1 MIRGAVY
8 PWTNWLTWVLALP
21 CAAALACVALW
32 AFTGIGDLAY
42 DGLTFWWVLAGVPLV
57 GLVALWDVSRRRRA
71 VSRFADALAPAL
83 ATQVQPGRQVARAT
97 LATFAVLCL
106 ALAIIGPRWGTYFEK
121 LEAFGVDIVVAL
133 DVSRSMLA
141 EDVRPNRLTRAKQ
154 EITRLTF
161 TPSNRLGLLAFA
173 GAASVKT
180 PLTLD
185 HAFFTNAL
193 DRIDVDS
200 APRGGTAI
208 AEAIYTAEEFFAAS
222 PPNATRIILVLT
234 DGEDHEGDPV
244 LAAKDV
250 WENSRAHVFVVGVGD
265 PTLPAGATVPSRP
278 GGPPMTYEG
287 QIVYSKLDVEGMTQ
301 IAEVGK
307 GMYVPVEAFR
317 AVVDRIAQMDKEK
330 LTGEERKRQR
340 PRYQVF
346 LAMALAA
353 LTLESL
359 IAERRRKL
367 VDVPVRLWSEAA

>member
-1 MIRGAVY
+1 MIRRVVY
-8 PWTNWLTWVLALP
+8 PWSSWLTWVLAVP
-21 CAAALACVALW
+21 IAAALACAALW
-32 AFTGIGDLAY
+32 AFTQVGDLAY
-42 DGLTFWWVLAGVPLV
+42 DGLNYWWVLAGVPLI
-57 GLVALWDVSRRRRA
+57 GLIVLFDVARRRRA
-71 VSRFADALAPAL
+71 VARFADALAPAM

-173 GAASVKT
+173 GAASMKT

-185 HAFFTNAL
+185 HAFFMNAL
-193 DRIDVDS
+193 DNIDLNS
-200 APRGGTAI
+200 APRGGTNV
-208 AEAIYTAEEFFAAS
+208 AEAIYTAEQSFAAS
-222 PPNATRIILVLT
+222 PPNATRIILVMT
-234 DGEDHEGDPV
+234 DGEDHQGDAA
-244 LAAKDV
+244 LAAKDA
-250 WENSRAHVFVVGVGD
+250 WENSQAHVFMVGVGD
-265 PTLPAGATVPSRP
+265 PTSPAGATVPSKP
-278 GGPPMTYEG
+278 GGPPLTYEG
-287 QIVYSKLDVEGMTQ
+287 QIVYSKLDVAGMQQ
-301 IAEVGK
+301 IADVGK
-307 GMYVPVEAFR
+307 GMYVPVESFR

-340 PRYQVF
+340 PHYQLF
-346 LAMALAA
+346 LVMALAA